1 MGREEGNRSRRGGRD
16 GRRDA
21 KDDGRPKVDVAEL
34 LDYLTRGMVSEPDE
48 VDVTMV
54 EERDAYVYEIEV
66 GDNDLGTIIGRGGK
80 TARAIRSVVSAVAPR
95 SGKRTLVEILE

>member
-1 MGREEGNRSRRGGRD
+1 MAREQGGRGRGRGRGRERD
-16 GRRDA
+16 DN
-21 KDDGRPKVDVAEL
+21 RPKVDVAEL
-34 LDYLTRGMVSEPDE
+34 LDFVTRGMVSEPDE

-54 EERDAYVYEIEV
+54 EERDAFVYEIEV

-95 SGKRTLVEILE
+95 GGKRTLVEILE